1 MEGLFLRRS
10 GNRGGKLS
18 VIFFPGFAG
27 YASTRAVALQ
37 GAI

>member
-18 VIFFPGFAG
+18 VIFFSSFAG
-27 YASTRAVALQ
+27 YFSARAVGLQ